1 MRGRPALDRPRP
13 LPCAED
19 RHPTVDREPLRVLQ
33 ERKEVGQFRYGM
45 TPAGLHTI
53 KFQPSKWL
61 FQAKLS
67 FWPVRTEADSIG
79 QRAQAVTYPYRGHA
93 EITLNPTRLF
103 AQIAPEVVAGI
114 VPALHS
120 CDLRSWND
128 RAEVLRGRTLDG
140 SDNVI
145 PDDLIDAAIGLD
157 WQRFCQE
164 YAHRVRECMSSAIG
178 TSYEVGAEEESGPDR
193 FEPLLV
199 LPSPETWSLQQ
210 VEHYHEYTTDNAIEA
225 VRRVEPYALSLSREV
240 GVRLYERHVR
250 AETIRQDNARSLSI
264 SMGRKGVRLV
274 LYAKMLDRLR
284 VEVRFQEEP
293 AAIAGLRSTEYDRS
307 PNGMADLLRGTSV
320 DAAQR
325 LAQWISEFR
334 REHPTGAPDHSQ
346 VRGAHQRSICRV
358 RDRTLTDQDA
368 STAVGARRHHSH
380 GEHRHRSAGPADGQ
394 TPPDY
399 PGPS

>member
-1 MRGRPALDRPRP
+1 MPGRPLWIDRVHFHVPKIGIRQSIGN
-13 LPCAED
+13 LYAYF
-19 RHPTVDREPLRVLQ
+19 Q

-210 VEHYHEYTTDNAIEA
+210 VEHYT
-225 VRRVEPYALSLSREV
+225 
-240 GVRLYERHVR
+240 
-250 AETIRQDNARSLSI
+250 
-264 SMGRKGVRLV
+264 
-274 LYAKMLDRLR
+274 
-284 VEVRFQEEP
+284 
-293 AAIAGLRSTEYDRS
+293 STND
-307 PNGMADLLRGTSV
+307 
-320 DAAQR
+320 
-325 LAQWISEFR
+325 
-334 REHPTGAPDHSQ
+334 
-346 VRGAHQRSICRV
+346 
-358 RDRTLTDQDA
+358 
-368 STAVGARRHHSH
+368 
-380 GEHRHRSAGPADGQ
+380 
-394 TPPDY
+394 
-399 PGPS
+399 